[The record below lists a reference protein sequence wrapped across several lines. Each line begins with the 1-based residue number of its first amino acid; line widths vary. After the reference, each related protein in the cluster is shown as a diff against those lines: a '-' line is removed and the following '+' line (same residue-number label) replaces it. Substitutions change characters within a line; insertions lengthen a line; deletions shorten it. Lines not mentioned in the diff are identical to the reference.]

1 MNIRI
6 TDNSDKILEE
16 LDGAVLK
23 ALTNVGLMAQNYAKQ
38 NLTNN
43 KSVDTGRLRN
53 SMAYAISGNG
63 ATPTSYTGDNG
74 EEGGEYQGT
83 APMGDSGGMTVY
95 IGTNVE
101 YAINVECGIGQT
113 AKPYLELAAGYRE
126 V

>member
-1 MNIRI
+1 MNIKI
-6 TDNSDKILEE
+6 TDNSSRILEE

-38 NLTNN
+38 NLTKI

-53 SMAYAISGNG
+53 SIAYAISGSE
-63 ATPTSYTGDNG
+63 AKPTSYEGDHG
-74 EEGGEYQGT
+74 EDGGEYTGT
-83 APMGDSGGMTVY
+83 APESNDGGSTVY

-113 AKPYLELAAGYRE
+113 AKPYLEPAAGYRE